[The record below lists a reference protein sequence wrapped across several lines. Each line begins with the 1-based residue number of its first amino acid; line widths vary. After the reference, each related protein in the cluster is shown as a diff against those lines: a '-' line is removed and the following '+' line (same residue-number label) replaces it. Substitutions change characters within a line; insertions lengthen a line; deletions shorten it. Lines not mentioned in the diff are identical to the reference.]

1 MRTEDLTR
9 RACYL
14 PPLLFISATILIGC
28 GARVSF
34 ECPLGSLPGE
44 SGCAFPTG
52 NGGFGGMG
60 ESGSTSTSD
69 SSSSGGMG
77 GMGTGG
83 GSGGSACADPKT
95 SSWFIGIGPSDSLVT
110 LCGGKVIIGNQIKNR
125 VEIIEIKTNTLT
137 QSWQLDASPGDIV
150 FDSESNTIYV
160 TLISANRV
168 AKINLDSPEVQMIIT
183 AAPVLR
189 LALGNNGI
197 VFATHQSINGLPDRP
212 LTIIDGPSATVK
224 TIAPGRFDRL
234 IAFDQPGNQL
244 FAATYQISAA
254 ELTRFAFDPTT
265 LTLTKVQYNG
275 NAADSGNDLTI
286 SPDGSHVAFV
296 GGDVNGS
303 SAAILDYD
311 SKDLNSTFG
320 SWMAPPHPRAAAF
333 SQDGTKLLASSREE
347 MFVFDT
353 KTHTLLHSL
362 TPMSPGGCG
371 DQSIDH
377 VAVSPAG
384 GIYYGISKCGN
395 DQDEGMLYWFVP

>member
-1 MRTEDLTR
+1 MRTEDMTR
-9 RACYL
+9 RHWYFL
-14 PPLLFISATILIGC
+14 PLLFSATILIGC

-34 ECPLGSLPGE
+34 ECPLGSSPGE

-52 NGGFGGMG
+52 NGASGGAG
-60 ESGSTSTSD
+60 GSGGAMSEN
-69 SSSSGGMG
+69 GGMG
-77 GMGTGG
+77 GTGGTGG
-83 GSGGSACADPKT
+83 GSGGSACTDPKT
-95 SSWFIGIGPSDSLVT
+95 SSWFIGIGPSDSLIA
-110 LCGGKVIIGNQIKNR
+110 LCGGKVLIGNQIKSR
-125 VEIIEIKTNTLT
+125 IEIIEIKTNTLA

-150 FDSESNTIYV
+150 FDAESNTIYV
-160 TLISANRV
+160 TLIAANRI
-168 AKINLDSPEVQMIIT
+168 AKINLGAPDVQIILT

-189 LALGNNGI
+189 LALGNDGI
-197 VFATHQSINGLPDRP
+197 VFATHESINGLPDRP
-212 LTIIDGPSATVK
+212 ITIIDGPSATVK